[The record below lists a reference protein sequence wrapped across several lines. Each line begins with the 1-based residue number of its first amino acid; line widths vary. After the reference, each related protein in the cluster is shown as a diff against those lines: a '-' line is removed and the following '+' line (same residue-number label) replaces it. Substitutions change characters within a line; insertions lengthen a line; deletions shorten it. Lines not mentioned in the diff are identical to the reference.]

1 MNLLSVKPS
10 SSPRPVPQQVFSK
23 ALISQQSKSQKG
35 FTLVE
40 LVSVVVLLG
49 IIGIGL
55 VNFIASSAEAY
66 REVTRRD
73 EIAQIGRFA
82 VERVSRELRSALP
95 GSVRT
100 SGNCI
105 EFVPVIGASIYT
117 ELPVLGL
124 SPAADDFTVVNFIDR
139 GNITRAAVYTVTAAD
154 VYNSANHIIPIDSP
168 GLPSGDETTFNFTNP
183 GQRFAEQSPGRR
195 IYFIDLPVSFC
206 IAGPASAPL
215 LNRYADYGYS
225 ATQASPPNGGMLL
238 AEFIQ
243 LQDGTAITPFSYEA
257 GTLQRN
263 GTVHLDFRFLAR
275 GSQTEWIRFN
285 HDVAL
290 RGIP

>member
-1 MNLLSVKPS
+1 MSVANSNNSCNKNSKPH
-10 SSPRPVPQQVFSK
+10 QQ
-23 ALISQQSKSQKG
+23 G

-40 LVSVVVLLG
+40 LVAVIVLLG
-49 IIGIGL
+49 VIGVGL
-55 VNFIASSAEAY
+55 VNFIASSVEAY

-73 EIAQIGRFA
+73 EVAQVGRFA

-105 EFVPVIGASIYT
+105 EFVPVQGASIYSD
-117 ELPVLGL
+117 LPVFGFNT
-124 SPAADDFTVVNFIDR
+124 AANQFSVVNFIRR
-139 GNITRAAVYTVTAAD
+139 GTISRAAVYTLAAAE
-154 VYNSANHIIPIDSP
+154 VYGSGNHLIEIDFSSANTVAGETSFDFVN
-168 GLPSGDETTFNFTNP
+168 PS
-183 GQRFAEQSPGRR
+183 QRFAEQSPGRR
-195 IYFIDLPVSFC
+195 IYFVDQPVSFC
-206 IAGPASAPL
+206 VTGPASARQ
-215 LNRYADYGYS
+215 LNRYGDYGYN
-225 ATQASPPNGGMLL
+225 ATQQSPPPDGFLL

-243 LQDGTAITPFSYEA
+243 LVDDGNVVTPFTYSA

-263 GTVHLDFRFLAR
+263 GTVHLDFRFLVR
-275 GSQTEWIRFN
+275 GTTAEWIRFN

>member
-1 MNLLSVKPS
+1 MTALSSAS
-10 SSPRPVPQQVFSK
+10 SCSSQQVAASK
-23 ALISQQSKSQKG
+23 RCSQQG

-49 IIGIGL
+49 VIGVGL

-105 EFVPVIGASIYT
+105 EFVPVLAASIYT
-117 ELPVLGL
+117 DLPVFGL
-124 SPAADDFTVVNFIDR
+124 SPSANDFTVVNFIPR
-139 GNITRAAVYTVTAAD
+139 GTITRAAVYTVSADD
-154 VYNSANHIIPIDSP
+154 VYSGPNRIIPIDISSAAP
-168 GLPSGDETTFNFTNP
+168 AGSGEVTINFLSS

-195 IYFIDLPVSFC
+195 IYFVDQPVSFC
-206 IAGPASAPL
+206 VVGPASAPS
-215 LNRYADYGYS
+215 LNRYGGYGYN
-225 ATQASPPNGGMLL
+225 ATQASPPNGAVLL

-243 LQDGTAITPFSYEA
+243 LQDGAAVTPFRYEA

-275 GSQTEWIRFN
+275 NTQTEWIRFN
-285 HDVAL
+285 HDIAL